1 MKLCSLF
8 SPNRK
13 ETSVE
18 SLKLMCAE
26 NKQVYDVISL
36 KIHFLHN

>member
-13 ETSVE
+13 ETSIE
-18 SLKLMCAE
+18 GLKLMYPE
-26 NKQVYDVISL
+26 NKHVYDVISL